1 MINAIFYVFAVFCAV
16 WVIYQV
22 WAVNQNLS
30 LAGKLVWTVFALI
43 FNVLT
48 AIVYY
53 LIGRK

>member
-1 MINAIFYVFAVFCAV
+1 MINAIFYIFAVFCAV

-22 WAVNQNLS
+22 WAVNQKLS
-30 LAGKLVWTVFALI
+30 LAGKLLWTVFALI